1 MNTETLINAD
11 YARSL
16 ANRAAN
22 LKAELSKHFSGFCYA
37 SLSFKPGSAPFNVYA
52 SGKTYS
58 GKGIPEFSFND
69 DFASFEEGLD
79 AAEQAFAVHIEKH
92 DEAARR
98 KMALAIIEL
107 TDAEGSVTD
116 RALRLAGFSQ
126 AQIDLHAETA
136 AALANEMAGKGPFTV
151 VLEGAGNHA
160 EAV

>member
-1 MNTETLINAD
+1 MQATTQITAD

-16 ANRAAN
+16 AARAAS
-22 LKAELSKHFSGFCYA
+22 LRAEISKHYNGFCYA
-37 SLSFKPGSAPFNVYA
+37 SLSFKMGSEPFNVYA
-52 SGKTYS
+52 SGKTY
-58 GKGIPEFSFND
+58 GDKAIPEFTFEHS
-69 DFASFEEGLD
+69 FASFEEGLD
-79 AAEQAFAVHIEKH
+79 AAEHAFALHIEKH

-107 TDAEGSVTD
+107 TDAEGAVTD

-126 AQIDLHAETA
+126 TQIDAHAETA